1 MSNFWNVYIV
11 IIVVGN
17 LIGYGL
23 LLIGN
28 SRLSA
33 EEAKQDTT
41 GHTFDGI
48 EERNQ
53 PLPRWWFI
61 MFLMTIA
68 FAFAYLALY
77 PGLGSYKGAL
87 GWTSGGQWEEEVKMA
102 KAHSDPLF
110 KEFAKLPI
118 EELIQY
124 PEPMAVG
131 ARLFANNCA
140 ICHGSDA
147 RGARGYP
154 NLTDDDWLYGG
165 KPEDI
170 VKSITFGRSGTM
182 TPMLQALGGEDAV
195 RDMAIYVQALSS
207 ERVANDPQNAGAI
220 ERSQPKFA
228 LCAACHGPTGEG
240 NQLVGAPNLT
250 DGIWLHSPRREDIEA
265 IIRNGQVS
273 HMPPHEG
280 VLTAEQIHVIAAYV
294 YSLSH
299 SQPEK

>member
-228 LCAACHGPTGEG
+228 LCAACHGSTGEG